1 MNKKIISLLIAIMLT
16 IGVSSSIASTP
27 EDFESLIIKTGEP
40 TIGGES
46 AIAVSVLW
54 RIDDKMRYSGTGL
67 TFINGSDT
75 RKPDNA
81 VSVATKMV
89 TSIKESMMSQ
99 EPSWRGALV
108 EQMTTA
114 GGDKLAALKVNNK
127 QGHSLNEFVI
137 RDYSNQQS
145 VSYEVKPSFSADG
158 VAAAIDVVFTESADG
173 SNPFLSAPKKKTEKK
188 ASGGGIDITIA
199 DRGTVTVETANLTT
213 REIEEKLATALG
225 GSGGY
230 VSSSQIFED
239 VKDGT
244 TRNVKPFD
252 GREVQ
257 FKSLTGNSIKI
268 SVKDPSVSAVLK
280 LKYPDENNTMM
291 DDIPLPVIVLLL
303 ALVVGGIGYF
313 YWKSQLNAEENG
325 PEY

>member
-1 MNKKIISLLIAIMLT
+1 
-16 IGVSSSIASTP
+16 
-27 EDFESLIIKTGEP
+27 
-40 TIGGES
+40 
-46 AIAVSVLW
+46 
-54 RIDDKMRYSGTGL
+54 
-67 TFINGSDT
+67 
-75 RKPDNA
+75 
-81 VSVATKMV
+81 MV
-89 TSIKESMMSQ
+89 
-99 EPSWRGALV
+99 
-108 EQMTTA
+108 
-114 GGDKLAALKVNNK
+114 
-127 QGHSLNEFVI
+127 
-137 RDYSNQQS
+137 
-145 VSYEVKPSFSADG
+145 
-158 VAAAIDVVFTESADG
+158 AIDMVYTESADG
-173 SNPFLSAPKKKTEKK
+173 SNPFLSAPKKKSGDDK
-188 ASGGGIDITIA
+188 AKGGGIEITIA

-213 REIEEKLATALG
+213 REIEQKLAAALS

-280 LKYPDENNTMM
+280 LKYPDENNTMI
-291 DDIPLPVIVLLL
+291 DIPMPVIVLLL

-313 YWKSQLNAEENG
+313 YWKSQLNVDENG